1 MERSVVADTSK
12 TQDKSSP
19 LSVEAWSQPEQV
31 ETPKSFTLTADRPK
45 GERNPRSLDTS
56 TDNLYASIHG
66 GEIQTASLGRP
77 NERIDGKD
85 GREAEKPSG
94 ETFERL
100 SKVYMGLAKGD
111 TYEMQTYLR
120 DMNLENRF
128 NPAKGKDMQ
137 NGLTLLNGELKKLGI
152 EGRSEDGHYSLSLK
166 DAKGNEQ
173 KLSFNPR
180 GTIEG
185 GSDRQT
191 FNKSLRDKLSVGVQK
206 DDPSIPFSD
215 KMYDRLDSIQNGIKN
230 NNIDGLTGAIKEIS
244 EKVHSVK
251 PGKAGAAERKGASDL
266 KDVLDGTA
274 YDLSRENVHAH
285 YDRQNGNF
293 SISLPNDRGGSD
305 SLSIDKYG
313 RPSLSGPKLDE
324 FMKRLNKNLKV
335 EPTISI

>member
-1 MERSVVADTSK
+1 MERPDVADTSK
-12 TQDKSSP
+12 TPDKPSP
-19 LSVEAWSQPEQV
+19 LSVEAWSQPAQV
-31 ETPKSFTLTADRPK
+31 ETPKSSTLTADRSQ
-45 GERNPRSLDTS
+45 GERNTKSLDTS

-77 NERIDGKD
+77 NEIIDGKV
-85 GREAEKPSG
+85 GREAERPSG

-100 SKVYMGLAKGD
+100 SKVYKGLAKGD

-137 NGLTLLNGELKKLGI
+137 NGLTLLNSELKKLGI
-152 EGRSEDGHYSLSLK
+152 EGRSENGHYLLSLK

-173 KLSFNPR
+173 KLAFSPG

-185 GSDRQT
+185 GSDRLT
-191 FNKSLRDKLSVGVQK
+191 FNKSLKEKLSGDPK
-206 DDPSIPFSD
+206 DDPSTPFSD

-230 NNIDGLTGAIKEIS
+230 NNIDGLIGAIKEIS

-251 PGKAGAAERKGASDL
+251 PGKKGAAERKDASDL
-266 KDVLDGTA
+266 QDVLEGTA
-274 YDLSRENVHAH
+274 YDLSRENVSAH
-285 YDRQNGNF
+285 YGRQSGNF

-305 SLSIDKYG
+305 SLSIDKFG

-324 FMKRLNKNLKV
+324 FMQRLNKNLKV
-335 EPTISI
+335 EPTIST